1 MGKFAPPIAV
11 MKYPVAAVVVA
22 TLALTG
28 CTSAAGA
35 GTPVDQG
42 QPDQNYVGG
51 DGTIT
56 ELAPADRGDPIELN
70 GATLDGDDLDLADLR
85 GQVVVVNVWGS
96 WCPPCRKEAPV
107 LKKVSDDLAPKPDSG
122 VAFVGIDTRDSDAA
136 AAAFIDN
143 VGSTYPNIVDPD
155 GVLLLAFRGT
165 INPQAIPSTLVLDR
179 EGRVAARVIGEVTE
193 GTLRSLVSSVVAEQP
208 SGSPA
213 PPG

>member
-1 MGKFAPPIAV
+1 MRSAMAAALV
-11 MKYPVAAVVVA
+11 VAAV
-22 TLALTG
+22 TLAG

-42 QPDQNYVGG
+42 QPGQNYVGG

-56 ELAPADRGDPIELN
+56 ELAPADRGDPVELK
-70 GATLDGDDLDLADLR
+70 GSTLDGDDLDLADLR

-107 LKKVSDDLAPKPDSG
+107 LKKVSDDLAAAPDSE
-122 VAFVGIDTRDSDAA
+122 VSFVGIDTRDSAA
-136 AAAFIDN
+136 AASAFIDN
-143 VGSTYPNIVDPD
+143 IGSTYPNIVDPD
-155 GVLLLAFRGT
+155 GVLLLSFRGS

-213 PPG
+213 PQG